1 MKYIFVFL
9 ISLTL
14 VHAIIDVSE
23 HLLQPL
29 GHVKHPAPSEM
40 RQLYCHPYYVNRME
54 NITDVIKNITE
65 VVEQTRDITSVL
77 CSLSKAIISM
87 TELLF
92 TMNLGVVV
100 VVGMLF
106 LK

>member
-9 ISLTL
+9 INLFLTY
-14 VHAIIDVSE
+14 AMIDVSG

-29 GHVKHPAPSEM
+29 GDVKHPDPREM
-40 RQLYCHPYYVNRME
+40 RQVYCDPYYMKKLE
-54 NITDVIKNITE
+54 NITDVMKNITE

-77 CSLSKAIISM
+77 RSLSKAIISM

-100 VVGMLF
+100 VVGLLF

>member
-29 GHVKHPAPSEM
+29 GDVKHPAPREM
-40 RQLYCHPYYVNRME
+40 RQVFDESQPP
-54 NITDVIKNITE
+54 
-65 VVEQTRDITSVL
+65 
-77 CSLSKAIISM
+77 
-87 TELLF
+87 
-92 TMNLGVVV
+92 
-100 VVGMLF
+100 
-106 LK
+106 

>member
-14 VHAIIDVSE
+14 VYAMIDVSG
-23 HLLQPL
+23 HLLQPM
-29 GHVKHPAPSEM
+29 GDVKQPDPHVM
-40 RQLYCHPYYVNRME
+40 RQVYCHPYYTKKLE
-54 NITDVIKNITE
+54 NITDVMKNITE

-77 CSLSKAIISM
+77 RSLSKAIISM

>member
-9 ISLTL
+9 ISLSY
-14 VHAIIDVSE
+14 VYAMIDVSG

-29 GHVKHPAPSEM
+29 GDVKHPDPREM
-40 RQLYCHPYYVNRME
+40 RQVYCDPYYMKKLE
-54 NITDVIKNITE
+54 NITDLIKNITE

-77 CSLSKAIISM
+77 RSLSKAIISM

-92 TMNLGVVV
+92 TMNLWVVV

>member
-9 ISLTL
+9 ISFTL

-29 GHVKHPAPSEM
+29 GNVKYPAPREM
-40 RQLYCHPYYVNRME
+40 RQVYCHPYYMDRME

-77 CSLSKAIISM
+77 RSLSKAIISM

>member
-9 ISLTL
+9 TSLTL
-14 VHAIIDVSE
+14 VYSMIDVSG
-23 HLLQPL
+23 HLLQPM
-29 GHVKHPAPSEM
+29 GDVKQPDPHVM
-40 RQLYCHPYYVNRME
+40 RQVYCHPYYTKKLE
-54 NITDVIKNITE
+54 NITDVMKNITE
-65 VVEQTRDITSVL
+65 VVEQTRDITKVL
-77 CSLSKAIISM
+77 RSLSKAIISM

-92 TMNLGVVV
+92 TINLGVVV

>member
-9 ISLTL
+9 ISFTL

-29 GHVKHPAPSEM
+29 CNVKHPAPREM
-40 RQLYCHPYYVNRME
+40 RQVYCHPYYIDRME

-65 VVEQTRDITSVL
+65 MVEQTRDITSVL
-77 CSLSKAIISM
+77 RSLSKAIISM

-92 TMNLGVVV
+92 TINLWVVV